1 MTMNEKLLAVGAI
14 ATAIVIM
21 TTLVFP
27 FWNLIPNMVTEKVRV
42 VYVEAGKCTAET
54 NDRFII
60 RDIPCNAKIGDN
72 ITASYDAKIKDREHK
87 I

>member
-1 MTMNEKLLAVGAI
+1 MNEKLLAVGAI
-14 ATAIVIM
+14 AAAVVVMATI
-21 TTLVFP
+21 VFP
-27 FWNLIPNMVTEKVRV
+27 FWNLIPSMVTEKVHV

-54 NDRFII
+54 NDGYII

-72 ITASYDAKIKDREHK
+72 ITATYDAKVKDREHK